1 MTVIEGS
8 TVLVTGGLRGLGR
21 AFVSEL
27 LARGAGKVYATART
41 PAPGAG
47 GDPRVEVLALDVTD
61 DASVTA
67 AAATADDVDIVFN
80 NAGVLHPGPL
90 LTGDLEEVRAT
101 FETNVLGPLRV
112 ARAFAPM
119 LAARGGGALVDIH
132 SLLSWGAGAGAY
144 GASKAALW
152 SLTNSLRLELAAQ
165 HTQVLGVHLGFA
177 DTDMVAALPVEKVPP
192 AEVARIVLD
201 ALARGESEVL
211 VDDATRAV
219 KAALSGPVEGL
230 TVRIGR

>member
-80 NAGVLHPGPL
+80 NAGVLYPGPL

-112 ARAFAPM
+112 ARAFAPV
-119 LAARGGGALVDIH
+119 LAARGGGAMVDIH

-165 HTQVLGVHLGFA
+165 HIQVLGVHLGFA

-192 AEVARIVLD
+192 AEVARLVLD